1 MKYTVTDV
9 TTSHILVILENGSTA
24 QIQIQKGWDKDR
36 IEEEISKYIP
46 NIENLSFFDK
56 VSDVPISV
64 GETKDL
70 ESYGSI
76 QRKKNET
83 ERKNQEEYIKKIN
96 SDRKELK
103 INELNKKRNRLV
115 DYKELR
121 QNKYPSISDQLDA
134 LYWSRV
140 GISTHLEEIDKKI
153 KLVKEKYPKDLSPKK
168 AIEIYPELKKT
179 TVMVD
184 GEEIEVPVELV
195 EN

>member
-1 MKYTVTDV
+1 MRYTVTDV

-24 QIQIQKGWDKDR
+24 QIQIQKSWNKER

-46 NIENLSFFDK
+46 NIEDLSFFDN

-64 GETKDL
+64 GETNNL

-76 QRKKNET
+76 QRKKNEN
-83 ERKNQEEYIKKIN
+83 ERKKQDEYIKKIN

-115 DYKELR
+115 NYKELR

-140 GISTHLEEIDKKI
+140 GISTYLDEIDKKI
-153 KLVKEKYPKDLSPKK
+153 KSVKEKYPKNLSPKK

-179 TVMVD
+179 TVMID
-184 GEEIEVPVELV
+184 GEEIEVPVESI